1 MFSLCLCPSS
11 ILTCHNSRH
20 STYLSHLNHFCPKRS
35 HQGHGCQ
42 PTKVLCIF
50 TVQFS
55 VSIQFQRYINLATE
69 WKHHIIIPLFRKGD
83 PTSVTN
89 YRPISLLCSVK
100 CQKGLPS
107 SMLSQNM
114 SILIHLLAKK
124 FGFIPYR
131 SCLQLQQLL
140 STLSIIYQNY
150 SSRTQTDI
158 IFLDFSKAIPYQQ
171 LPAPSPAYSVKIT
184 HRHHMHAQVQL
195 MHHRT
200 TMTNNSESLCC

>member
-1 MFSLCLCPSS
+1 M
-11 ILTCHNSRH
+11 
-20 STYLSHLNHFCPKRS
+20 
-35 HQGHGCQ
+35 
-42 PTKVLCIF
+42 CIF

-55 VSIQFQRYINLATE
+55 VSIHFQRYINLATE
-69 WKHHIIIPLFRKGD
+69 WKHHIITPLFRKGD

-107 SMLSQNM
+107 SMLSQN
-114 SILIHLLAKK
+114 IIHLLAKK

-150 SSRTQTDI
+150 SSRTQT
-158 IFLDFSKAIPYQQ
+158 FSISPKLSLTNNFQ
-171 LPAPSPAYSVKIT
+171 LPHQHSSVKIT
-184 HRHHMHAQVQL
+184 HQHHMHAQVQL
-195 MHHRT
+195 MHH
-200 TMTNNSESLCC
+200 